1 MIGNAIRVWRWAAL
15 LQLLCATAVTCAQ
28 AQPTAAGTDAQ
39 KSASPPSHGSYLG
52 SQLIPHTGPDIRG
65 KSATGTDTDHRLL
78 LVIGVTKKVAAVTD
92 VCGNGAQS
100 SQRRVW
106 QGHFRK
112 LRLEAN
118 AAAGAPEDSGAR
130 LPHVEVSLIR
140 GARARIP
147 GVIFRDADAW
157 ATRWPGA
164 TWATFF
170 WMRQEMGQISDFPIT
185 Y

>member
-1 MIGNAIRVWRWAAL
+1 MSARGPSFIGAVGPLRQNCLTNKCSAPRWRQMIGNAIRVWRWAAL

-78 LVIGVTKKVAAVTD
+78 LVIGMTKKVAAVTD

-112 LRLEAN
+112 IV
-118 AAAGAPEDSGAR
+118 AGGQ
-130 LPHVEVSLIR
+130 R
-140 GARARIP
+140 GSSNRRP
-147 GVIFRDADAW
+147 RG
-157 ATRWPGA
+157 
-164 TWATFF
+164 
-170 WMRQEMGQISDFPIT
+170 
-185 Y
+185 